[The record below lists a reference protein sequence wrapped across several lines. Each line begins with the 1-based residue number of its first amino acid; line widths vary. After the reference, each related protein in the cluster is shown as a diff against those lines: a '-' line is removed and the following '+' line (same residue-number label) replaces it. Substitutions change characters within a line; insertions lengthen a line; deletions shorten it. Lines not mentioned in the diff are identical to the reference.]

1 MPDMASMMN
10 NPDISAILKNPEQMK
25 AMMDM
30 VKNNSA
36 MKSMLAQQTGQ
47 KPEDI
52 EKMMGMMQNYSG
64 YISTAYGFCTNKLV
78 QLSLVLLVV
87 YMIYR
92 FFF

>member
-30 VKNNSA
+30 VKNNPA

>member
-1 MPDMASMMN
+1 MASMMN

-30 VKNNSA
+30 VKNNPA

-64 YISTAYGFCTNKLV
+64 YISTAYGVCTNKLV